1 MENWRHYLEG
11 QSFDVYTDHHSIQFL
26 KTQSGLSKLQ
36 ARWVEKLSLFD
47 FELHYKP
54 GKTNVVADGLS
65 RLPQA
70 NAIDTNSLSETTR
83 KTIKKEYL
91 CDSDFKN
98 IYEDLE
104 NNKEPPAEL
113 RHKYKHYKLINNL
126 WLSSVIPEENDTE
139 RLCVPKGKIRKQ
151 ILYDNHD
158 SITAGHVGYLRTY
171 DLIHRYYYW
180 PSMIKEI
187 KNYVIR
193 CHHVC
198 DPR

>member
-1 MENWRHYLEG
+1 MLIN
-11 QSFDVYTDHHSIQFL
+11 Q
-26 KTQSGLSKLQ
+26 
-36 ARWVEKLSLFD
+36 
-47 FELHYKP
+47 
-54 GKTNVVADGLS
+54 
-65 RLPQA
+65 
-70 NAIDTNSLSETTR
+70 
-83 KTIKKEYL
+83 
-91 CDSDFKN
+91 
-98 IYEDLE
+98 
-104 NNKEPPAEL
+104 
-113 RHKYKHYKLINNL
+113 HYKLINNL
-126 WLSSVIPEENDTE
+126 LVYSVIPEENDTE